1 MKYEWPTPS
10 IIRIP
15 VSRPKVTDSDVER
28 VMLAVKSAQLSRGAS
43 QGNFEKEFGNYHDLK
58 VLTVSNGSVAIMLA
72 LRSLGIGP
80 GDEVI
85 VPALSYAATA
95 SSVLNV
101 GAVPVFVDVETND
114 WNISSNLIQSAI
126 SKKTKAIV
134 AVHNY
139 GHAFDIEAI
148 SRIATEFGLFVIE
161 DTAEALGGSFNGK
174 PLGSFF
180 DISTW
185 SFYGNKVIT
194 SGEGGAIGTK
204 SSALLDKI
212 QLLRGQGMDPQ
223 RQFYFLE
230 PGYNFRLSNLNCT
243 LVASQFDRLPD
254 ILLRRKE
261 IFSMYHDRLSSIGVF
276 QSPLLNSV
284 PAPWLL
290 SFRLKSK
297 STVHQVALALANA
310 GIETRPIF
318 YPLPEMPAFRNFRST
333 SFDNSKLISESG
345 ISLPTYEDLTEPE
358 ISLICKII
366 NESIK

>member
-10 IIRIP
+10 LIRIP
-15 VSRPKVTDSDVER
+15 VSRPKVTDSDVDR
-28 VMLAVKSAQLSRGAS
+28 VRLAVESAQLSRGES
-43 QGNFEKEFGNYHDLK
+43 QGNFEKEFGDYHDLQ

-72 LRSLGIGP
+72 LRSLGIGK

-95 SSVLNV
+95 SSIINV
-101 GAVPVFVDVETND
+101 GAVPVFVDVETTD
-114 WNISSNLIQSAI
+114 WNISSNLIQNAI
-126 SKKTKAIV
+126 SRKTKAIL

-148 SRIATEFGLFVIE
+148 SEIAAEFGLFVIE

-180 DISTW
+180 DVSTW

-204 SSALLDKI
+204 NLTLLNQL
-212 QLLRGQGMDPQ
+212 QLLRGQGMDPK

-261 IFSMYHDRLSSIGVF
+261 IFSFYHERLSSIGIF

-297 STVHQVALALANA
+297 SLVHQVALALANA
-310 GIETRPIF
+310 GIETRPVF
-318 YPLPEMPAFRNFRST
+318 YPLPEMPAFKNLKST
-333 SFDNSKLISESG
+333 SFENSKLIAESG
-345 ISLPTYEDLTEPE
+345 ISLPTYEDLTEHE
-358 ISLICKII
+358 LSLICNIV